1 MTTDAEL
8 EVALSDVVAMPLDE
22 FYASC
27 EAIGLSIA
35 GDNEFCRQWAERKVA
50 S

>member
-8 EVALSDVVAMPLDE
+8 EAAITTVVELPRDE

-27 EAIGLSIA
+27 EAIGLPIT
-35 GDNEFCRQWAERKVA
+35 GDNEFCRQWTETH